1 MNRQTKLAI
10 VAALGAVMPF
20 YILIS
25 YYSVGV
31 QSAIRRALGVGV
43 SAGYDTAEAVV
54 LASIAIVMATSM
66 FLFMSKIFSGA
77 GLLRGFLAGLVVIIP
92 GSALGRMLHSPTD
105 PAAGLLVVMLT
116 IFSGCGVAM
125 LAGLRAASP
134 GKQQ

>member
-1 MNRQTKLAI
+1 MNKQTKLAI
-10 VAALGAVMPF
+10 VATLGAVMPF

-31 QSAIRRALGVGV
+31 QRAIRQAFGVRQ

-54 LASIAIVMATSM
+54 LASIAILMATSM

-77 GLLRGFLAGLVVIIP
+77 GLLRGFLAGLAVVIP

-105 PAAGLLVVMLT
+105 PAAGLIVVMMT
-116 IFSGCGVAM
+116 IFIGAGVAM
-125 LAGLRAASP
+125 FGGLRASRP
-134 GKQQ
+134 